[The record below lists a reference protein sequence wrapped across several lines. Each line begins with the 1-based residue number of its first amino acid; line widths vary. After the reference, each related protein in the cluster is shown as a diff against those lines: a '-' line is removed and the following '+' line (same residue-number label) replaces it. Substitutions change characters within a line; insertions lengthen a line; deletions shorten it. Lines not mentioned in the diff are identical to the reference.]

1 MDTTLK
7 RPTSVRF
14 KESVYRRVQE
24 AAEKDNRSVS
34 NWIEMAV
41 IAYLDS
47 EPNETTRKALSEAE
61 DLRKAYEEGRLKPET
76 VDLSSVDSMLS
87 SLGV

>member
-1 MDTTLK
+1 M
-7 RPTSVRF
+7 RF
-14 KESVYRRVQE
+14 RESVYRRVQE
-24 AAEKDNRSVS
+24 TAKKDNRSVS

-61 DLRKAYEEGRLKPET
+61 DLHKAYEEGRLKPET